1 MLAYS
6 QPDRIFETQPE
17 IDFLLEVRDCA
28 PNVLQ
33 YLKREVFPF
42 ADTQKFEACLSEW
55 ASVHNLPA
63 DWVIDIGRKTVK
75 KWKRQPSTLERNK
88 LDWAVLG
95 LPSAIRA
102 ELSNEQTMIH
112 LPTLSWNPQ
121 YPPPTLKKV
130 SESQLKRQP
139 DLQFMK
145 QAEFK
150 RQSLSAINQ
159 AFRQEIDRIDTLIA
173 EACKRKENPLKRAP
187 RLRSR
192 EGFEW
197 AVQIQVLKEEVVE
210 IAAREKTESLNVI
223 KRAREV
229 LDLIEVTP
237 RAGCFDIYK

>member
-1 MLAYS
+1 VPNIQSEGKTPS
-6 QPDRIFETQPE
+6 QKRQYRKGRREPVRLGVGLFATRQDIRDTAR

-88 LDWAVLG
+88 LDWAG
-95 LPSAIRA
+95 LSLSSAIRA

-139 DLQFMK
+139 DW
-145 QAEFK
+145 
-150 RQSLSAINQ
+150 RHSS
-159 AFRQEIDRIDTLIA
+159 
-173 EACKRKENPLKRAP
+173 C
-187 RLRSR
+187 
-192 EGFEW
+192 
-197 AVQIQVLKEEVVE
+197 
-210 IAAREKTESLNVI
+210 
-223 KRAREV
+223 
-229 LDLIEVTP
+229 P
-237 RAGCFDIYK
+237 RADTRRDRSGRGRRPRTCRRGPARSAK